1 MIESTAG
8 TQTLFRGLAV
18 VEAVASGVPDL
29 PNLSRTLGFSRS
41 TTQRLAAA
49 LVKAGYLRSADD
61 RYTLGAKLIE
71 LGFTAREQVPLAK
84 LARPHL
90 EQLAARTQ
98 DTVHLCVAEGV
109 EVLYVEKIPGQRGL
123 EMRSRIG
130 HRMPMALT
138 GVGKALMLDMTEPQW
153 LAMYE
158 TGVAHTSNRGTPR
171 PWDVYRREMHDYVA
185 QSVALDIEEN
195 EIGIHCIAA
204 PIRDAG
210 RSIIAAISVASAV
223 QYLPEERMR
232 ALMPE
237 VAATAAA
244 ISSSLGW
251 RHRLS
256 TLPDAVLRPRHVP
269 DMSLQHAD

>member
-18 VEAVASGVPDL
+18 VEAVAAGVPDL
-29 PNLSRTLGFSRS
+29 PALSRALGFSRS

-61 RYTLGAKLIE
+61 RYTLGSKLIE

-90 EQLAARTQ
+90 EALAARTQ
-98 DTVHLCVAEGV
+98 DTVHLCVADGV
-109 EVLYVEKIPGQRGL
+109 EVLYLEKIPGQRVL
-123 EMRSRIG
+123 ELRSRIG

-138 GVGKALMLDMTEPQW
+138 GVGKALMLDMTEAQW
-153 LAMYE
+153 QAMYV
-158 TGVAHTSNRGTPR
+158 TAMTHARNRGTPR
-171 PWDVYRREMHDYVA
+171 PWDIYRGEMHDYVA
-185 QSVALDIEEN
+185 QSVALDLEEN
-195 EIGIHCIAA
+195 EVGIRCIAA

-210 RSIIAAISVASAV
+210 RSIIAAVSLTSAA
-223 QYLPEERMR
+223 QYMPEERMR
-232 ALMPE
+232 AVAPE
-237 VAATAAA
+237 VVAVAEA

-251 RHRLS
+251 RHGVS
-256 TLPDAVLRPRHVP
+256 AA
-269 DMSLQHAD
+269 S